1 MSVKMMSW
9 ENQKLIYWFIDCF
22 AYYLADKDISNL
34 SSKEKTGISDYY
46 RFQAKEK
53 LKKLYIRASGK
64 SLKGYEPFKNLNE
77 KLEKNIIEVL
87 EKKYTNKNK
96 AKIILDMLM
105 KFVIEEMQLLLIK
118 LEGTF
123 SLALKLVT
131 NEEAVGFTNF
141 LFDYFMHNEIP
152 MWNQMHELYRK
163 QNNRKW
169 VYWMLKKKI
178 CVITGK
184 PNAQLAHISKSAG
197 ALGGYKFDEGIGN
210 SYLPLSAEWHLGVDH
225 GVNGGREK
233 LMAKLREI
241 YVEPFIIKT
250 AEEVKELKKIYPGH
264 FRAFK
269 EKGVNNERSK
279 QN

>member
-1 MSVKMMSW
+1 MSVKIMSW

-77 KLEKNIIEVL
+77 KLEKKIIEVL

-131 NEEAVGFTNF
+131 NEEAIGFTNF
-141 LFDYFMHNEIP
+141 LFDYFMHNDIP

-184 PNAQLAHISKSAG
+184 SNAQLAHISKSAG
-197 ALGGYKFDEGIGN
+197 ALGGYRFDGGIEN
-210 SYLPLSAEWHLGVDH
+210 SYLPLSPEWHIGVDH

-233 LMAKLREI
+233 LMTKLREI
-241 YVEPFIIKT
+241 YVEPFTIKT
-250 AEEVKELKKIYPGH
+250 VEEVKELKKVYPGH

-269 EKGVNNERSK
+269 EEKRNKS
-279 QN
+279 